1 MRLPACAPLRIAAG
15 DVPSITVRETF
26 EMAAKSVART
36 EATAALAVTS
46 AVSVVARAVLM
57 AVKTLRS
64 AVIAVITAVASA
76 LVIAVK
82 IVPVASAVIVAK
94 SAVKIVLAK
103 GPKATV
109 PVAEPMATA
118 PKPAEKRAAIVGNVE
133 RVAANEAMMGT
144 AAATFG
150 VEVRPV
156 SRRHRSL
163 HTAQITCEARS
174 TAPGEAP

>member
-64 AVIAVITAVASA
+64 AVIAVITA
-76 LVIAVK
+76 
-82 IVPVASAVIVAK
+82 VASAVIVAK